1 MRLSGLLILLGL
13 FLLACA
19 TVPLRPGE
27 RLARAK
33 CTACHLSPERD
44 RFDRPGWIEILDDH
58 QKHFPLTEAER
69 CDLLDWLVPAEGM

>member
-1 MRLSGLLILLGL
+1 MRLSSLLILLGL

-33 CTACHLSPERD
+33 CTACHLQPERG
-44 RFDRPGWIEILDDH
+44 RFDRRGWTEVLD
-58 QKHFPLTEAER
+58 KHEESFPLTVQER
-69 CDLLDWLVPAEGM
+69 EELLDWLAPI